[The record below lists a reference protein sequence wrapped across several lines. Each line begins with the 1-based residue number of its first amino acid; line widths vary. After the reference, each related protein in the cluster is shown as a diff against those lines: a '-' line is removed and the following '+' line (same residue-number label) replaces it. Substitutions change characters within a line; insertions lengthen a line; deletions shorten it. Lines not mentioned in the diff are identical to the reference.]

1 MQSSRRRKRSW
12 KRGWKDPRH
21 GPKFSLEIG
30 SDVSGS
36 VKKSVQSFCLFL
48 LKAPLSE
55 LVLQEMTSFIPDAS
69 ALLKLDGS
77 QPRELLER
85 EKAIELMEKYIGAL
99 LKKDKKTAYW
109 SLNGK
114 GWKVCATVA
123 ASGMGKSALLE
134 TVASRQLQV
143 KGRRVLYVTYNTPTF
158 RVPETVLGRETPH
171 GVACSLLWAAGAKE
185 EDLGRLEDV
194 SPKDAI
200 NFIRQKFEMNP
211 EDALVVF
218 VDELV
223 QLGATAQGMLRSYMN
238 LQESCPCQIAIVF
251 SSFSTTQLSTWRS
264 DSGRELYPVPLG
276 VLDPQKVA
284 EALAQEAK
292 DAEGKEWLRKIQ
304 KESDLWKVVHGVA
317 VHPRT
322 AFTHL
327 PRFPLQQDVEL
338 QAHIS
343 NLIFNNTKL
352 EDHARALV
360 PDISQILAKPM
371 ELKEGLDALL
381 ECGLIHQDKE
391 NGYCIEPF
399 MIRLVA
405 FMNWQW
411 AGQAA
416 LRSALLSDLQVNKKQ
431 RVAGEGVVQNW
442 EVVLRQGFGQDLVT
456 LGELFR
462 GAVCQRLPKKGFK
475 LSPAKQPNH
484 WIAKVGS
491 FKEVKTVRKLLE
503 AGSLVVS
510 GNVGEAGI
518 EHISPLFN
526 EENKLVAALVFQVKS
541 GTTPDNKGVRAL
553 IEAARKAG
561 EKAVPKCQIIPVI
574 MTNYEA
580 DTVDRKAVQLL
591 GAGFHKWLGPLMPLR
606 MIE

>member
-1 MQSSRRRKRSW
+1 MK
-12 KRGWKDPRH
+12 
-21 GPKFSLEIG
+21 L
-30 SDVSGS
+30 
-36 VKKSVQSFCLFL
+36 CL
-48 LKAPLSE
+48 LKALRRSE
-55 LVLQEMTSFIPDAS
+55 LVLQEMTSFIPNES

-77 QPRELLER
+77 QTRELLER
-85 EKAIELMEKYIGAL
+85 EEAIELMEMYIAAV
-99 LKKDKKTAYW
+99 LKKDKGPACW

-134 TVASRQLQV
+134 TVALRQLQV
-143 KGRRVLYVTYNTPTF
+143 KGRRVLYVTYSTETF
-158 RVPETVLGRETPH
+158 QVPGVLLQRGTPH

-185 EDLGRLEDV
+185 EDLQQLEDV
-194 SPKDAI
+194 SPKNAVA
-200 NFIRQKFEMNP
+200 FIRKAYKMNE

-223 QLGATAQGMLRSYMN
+223 QLEVEAAKRMLKEYMSLQGQCLSK
-238 LQESCPCQIAIVF
+238 IAIVF
-251 SSFSTTQLSTWRS
+251 SSFSTTQLCSWS
-264 DSGRELYPVPLG
+264 FVSGRELYPVPLG

-284 EALAQEAK
+284 EALAEEAK
-292 DAEGKEWLRKIQ
+292 GVKGKEWLRDIQ
-304 KESDLWKVVHGVA
+304 KKSWMWQVVQGVA

-322 AFTHL
+322 AFTYL
-327 PRFPLQQDVEL
+327 PASSLNEEL
-338 QAHIS
+338 QLHLQIS
-343 NLIFNNTKL
+343 NLIAQNTNL
-352 EDHARALV
+352 EDHARKLWTHV
-360 PDISQILAKPM
+360 PQLLAKPS
-371 ELKEGLDALL
+371 EFREGLEGLL
-381 ECGLIHQDKE
+381 ECGIIRKDE
-391 NGYCIEPF
+391 DSYRIEAF
-399 MIRLVA
+399 MIRFLA
-405 FMNWQW
+405 FMPNTWS
-411 AGQAA
+411 GKSF
-416 LRSALLSDLQVNKKQ
+416 LCNALLADLQVSKRN
-431 RVAGEGVVQNW
+431 RVFGEDVAQNF
-442 EVVLRQGFGQDLVT
+442 EVLLRQGFGQDLVT

-491 FKEVKTVRKLLE
+491 FKEVNTVRKLLE

-526 EENKLVAALVFQVKS
+526 EENKLVAVLAYQVKS
-541 GTTPDNKGVRAL
+541 GTTPDPKSVREL

-591 GAGFHKWLGPLMPLR
+591 GAGFHKWLRPLMPLR
-606 MIE
+606 MKE

>member
-1 MQSSRRRKRSW
+1 M
-12 KRGWKDPRH
+12 
-21 GPKFSLEIG
+21 
-30 SDVSGS
+30 
-36 VKKSVQSFCLFL
+36 KKSVQSFCLFL

-55 LVLQEMTSFIPDAS
+55 LVLQEMPSFIPDAS

-85 EKAIELMEKYIGAL
+85 EKAIELMEKYIGAV

-134 TVASRQLQV
+134 TVALRQEKQ
-143 KGRRVLYVTYNTPTF
+143 GRKVLYVTYSTETF
-158 RVPETVLGRETPH
+158 RVPDVLLQRGTPH

-185 EDLGRLEDV
+185 EDLQQLEDV
-194 SPKDAI
+194 SPKDAVA
-200 NFIRQKFEMNP
+200 FIRKAYKMNE

-223 QLGATAQGMLRSYMN
+223 QLEVEAAKKMLKEYMSLQGQCLSK
-238 LQESCPCQIAIVF
+238 IAIVF

-292 DAEGKEWLRKIQ
+292 DVKGKEWLRDIQ
-304 KESDLWKVVHGVA
+304 KKSWMWLVVQGVA

-322 AFTHL
+322 AFTYL
-327 PRFPLQQDVEL
+327 PEYSLSEEVQLGLQ
-338 QAHIS
+338 IS
-343 NLIFNNTKL
+343 NLIAQNTKL
-352 EDHARALV
+352 EDHARKLRTHV
-360 PDISQILAKPM
+360 PQLLAKPM

-462 GAVCQRLPKKGFK
+462 GAVCWSLKEDRYK

-484 WIAKVGS
+484 WIAKVPS
-491 FKEVKTVRKLLE
+491 FKDVKTVRKLLE
-503 AGSLVVS
+503 EGSLVVS

-526 EENKLVAALVFQVKS
+526 EENKLVAGLAYQVKS

-580 DTVDRKAVQLL
+580 DTVDKAAVQLL
-591 GAGFHKWLGPLMPLR
+591 GAGFHNWLRPLMPLR

>member
-1 MQSSRRRKRSW
+1 MK
-12 KRGWKDPRH
+12 
-21 GPKFSLEIG
+21 L
-30 SDVSGS
+30 
-36 VKKSVQSFCLFL
+36 CL
-48 LKAPLSE
+48 LKALRLSE
-55 LVLQEMTSFIPDAS
+55 LVLQEMTSFIPNES

-77 QPRELLER
+77 QTRELLER
-85 EKAIELMEKYIGAL
+85 EEAIELMEMYIAAV
-99 LKKDKKTAYW
+99 LKKDKGPACW

-134 TVASRQLQV
+134 TVALRQLQV
-143 KGRRVLYVTYNTPTF
+143 KGRRVLYVTYSTETF
-158 RVPETVLGRETPH
+158 QVPGVLLQRGTPH

-185 EDLGRLEDV
+185 EDLERLEDV
-194 SPKDAI
+194 SPKNAVA
-200 NFIRQKFEMNP
+200 FIRKAYKMNE

-223 QLGATAQGMLRSYMN
+223 QLGATAEGMLRSYMN

-251 SSFSTTQLSTWRS
+251 SSFSTTQLCSWSS

-284 EALAQEAK
+284 EALAEEAK
-292 DAEGKEWLRKIQ
+292 GVKGKEWLRDIQ
-304 KESDLWKVVHGVA
+304 KKSWMWQVVQGVA

-322 AFTHL
+322 AFTYL
-327 PRFPLQQDVEL
+327 PASSLNEEL
-338 QAHIS
+338 QLAIQ
-343 NLIFNNTKL
+343 IFELFSKNTKL
-352 EDHARALV
+352 EDHATKLRAHV
-360 PDISQILAKPM
+360 PQLLAKPL
-371 ELKEGLDALL
+371 EFREGLEDLL
-381 ECGLIHQDKE
+381 ECGIIRKDE
-391 NGYCIEPF
+391 DSTYRIEAF
-399 MIRLVA
+399 MIRFLA
-405 FMNWQW
+405 FTPNTWS
-411 AGQAA
+411 GKSF
-416 LRSALLSDLQVNKKQ
+416 LCNALLADLQVSKRN
-431 RVAGEGVVQNW
+431 RVFGEDVAQNF
-442 EVVLRQGFGQDLVT
+442 EVLLRQGFGQDLVT

-462 GAVCQRLPKKGFK
+462 GAVCWSLKEDRYK

-526 EENKLVAALVFQVKS
+526 EENKLVAVLAYQVKS
-541 GTTPDNKGVRAL
+541 GTTPDPKSVREL

-591 GAGFHKWLGPLMPLR
+591 GAGFHKWLRPLMPLR